1 MITMKGKILLASVFI
16 LTGCPG
22 PGDRMTE
29 RESTSA
35 IIKDNQ
41 VCVVSPLKS
50 EERITAIQINGD
62 KNGTLHKVFDDKPV
76 YVAKGECLPL
86 FGFTFSPGERY
97 SIAYDVMNQK
107 SQSHLVTAEFSTQ
120 IDKGVIKIF

>member
-16 LTGCPG
+16 LSGCPG

-29 RESTSA
+29 RESTSV

-50 EERITAIQINGD
+50 EERVTAIQINSD
-62 KNGTLHKVFDDKPV
+62 KNDTLHKVFDDKPV
-76 YVAKGECLPL
+76 
-86 FGFTFSPGERY
+86 
-97 SIAYDVMNQK
+97 
-107 SQSHLVTAEFSTQ
+107 
-120 IDKGVIKIF
+120 

>member
-1 MITMKGKILLASVFI
+1 MITMKDKILLASVFI

-29 RESTSA
+29 RESTSV

-50 EERITAIQINGD
+50 EERITAI
-62 KNGTLHKVFDDKPV
+62 
-76 YVAKGECLPL
+76 
-86 FGFTFSPGERY
+86 
-97 SIAYDVMNQK
+97 
-107 SQSHLVTAEFSTQ
+107 
-120 IDKGVIKIF
+120 

>member
-1 MITMKGKILLASVFI
+1 MKGKNFFAAVFL

-35 IIKDNQ
+35 IIKNSQ

-50 EERITAIQINGD
+50 EERVTAIQIKSD
-62 KNGTLHKVFDDKPV
+62 KNDTLHKVFDDKPV
-76 YVAKGECLPL
+76 
-86 FGFTFSPGERY
+86 
-97 SIAYDVMNQK
+97 
-107 SQSHLVTAEFSTQ
+107 
-120 IDKGVIKIF
+120 